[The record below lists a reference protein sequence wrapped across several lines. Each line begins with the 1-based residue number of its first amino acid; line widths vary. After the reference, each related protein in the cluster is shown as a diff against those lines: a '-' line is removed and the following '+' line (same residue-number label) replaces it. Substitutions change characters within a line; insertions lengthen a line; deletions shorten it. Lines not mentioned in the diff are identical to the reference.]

1 MAASL
6 AQKMQSLDLAGCW
19 ELLPFY
25 CWEGRYVRWSS
36 TWAMVQALSRPPP
49 KVVGAVDDVVVSAA
63 AAAYA
68 AVVAQWLEHCGG
80 AGCEPSAG
88 RN

>member
-1 MAASL
+1 MS
-6 AQKMQSLDLAGCW
+6 
-19 ELLPFY
+19 
-25 CWEGRYVRWSS
+25 WSS

-49 KVVGAVDDVVVSAA
+49 KVVEAVVDDAVVSVA

-68 AVVAQWLEHCGG
+68 AVVALWLEHCGG

-88 RN
+88 RNWDYAS

>member
-1 MAASL
+1 MS
-6 AQKMQSLDLAGCW
+6 
-19 ELLPFY
+19 
-25 CWEGRYVRWSS
+25 WSS

-49 KVVGAVDDVVVSAA
+49 KVVEAVVVDDVVVSAA
-63 AAAYA
+63 AAAAYA
-68 AVVAQWLEHCGG
+68 AVVALWLEHCGG